1 MWAACYS
8 GKRTRVRSHTAWVQV
23 PFLPLW
29 SSVAFEQ
36 GHLLKF
42 FWASFSQSLKWEG
55 WLRWLWRSFWL
66 WYSSSMKK
74 VTTTSCRE
82 WELIY
87 IQNLFQSSSRKVLQT
102 RRVKK
107 RYISRRQNSAVQGPV
122 RPLRSCGLAH
132 ITSAP
137 QRHQTERIHITET
150 AKFYLFL
157 FL

>member
-1 MWAACYS
+1 MKWQSQDSDPILTHPNSKSHAPYHSVENCLFSVVKVLFKGVGTIWAACYS
-8 GKRTRVRSHTAWVQV
+8 GKRTGVRNHTAWVQV

-74 VTTTSCRE
+74 VTTTSDVE
-82 WELIY
+82 SE
-87 IQNLFQSSSRKVLQT
+87 SSFIFKTVFTAEVRKCY
-102 RRVKK
+102 R
-107 RYISRRQNSAVQGPV
+107 G
-122 RPLRSCGLAH
+122 
-132 ITSAP
+132 
-137 QRHQTERIHITET
+137 EE
-150 AKFYLFL
+150 
-157 FL
+157 